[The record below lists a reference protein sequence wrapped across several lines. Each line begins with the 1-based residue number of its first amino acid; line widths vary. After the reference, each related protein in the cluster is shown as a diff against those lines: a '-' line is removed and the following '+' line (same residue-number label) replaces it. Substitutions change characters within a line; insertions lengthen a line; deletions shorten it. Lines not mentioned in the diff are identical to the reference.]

1 MADFADNFTFW
12 QPLPVDI
19 VLATS
24 VYSLYSLQNQS
35 TQIKGYYYL
44 GLFRPGLYYCCTID
58 LSNYL
63 GDNCVVIVLLLLVF

>member
-1 MADFADNFTFW
+1 MAGFADNFTFW
-12 QPLPVDI
+12 QLLPVDI

-24 VYSLYSLQNQS
+24 VYSLQNQS

-44 GLFRPGLYYCCTID
+44 GLFGLGLYYCCTID

>member
-1 MADFADNFTFW
+1 MAVFADNFTFW

-24 VYSLYSLQNQS
+24 VYSVPNQS

-44 GLFRPGLYYCCTID
+44 DQVCTI
-58 LSNYL
+58 
-63 GDNCVVIVLLLLVF
+63 VVLLLYRIIWEIIL